1 MPGALRDLPLA
12 RLKIDS
18 TPLEGI
24 DIDLVNQEFKEE
36 LGGYQ
41 CDVALAIGYRHAED
55 DYNAKLPKSR
65 REPDDIFVN
74 L

>member
-1 MPGALRDLPLA
+1 MGNTLHTLA

-24 DIDLVNQEFKEE
+24 DIDLVAEEFKEE
-36 LGGYQ
+36 LDGYQ
-41 CDVALAIGYRHAED
+41 CDVALAIGYQHPEKD
-55 DYNAKLPKSR
+55 FNAKLPKSR
-65 REPDDIFVN
+65 LSPEKIFIH